1 MHVKTL
7 ITLTLPLLAAGA
19 HLGRRHSHK
28 HEKVNPRAMQTNVV
42 IVTETI
48 FMTVT
53 LDPTSSSA
61 SSGCSITTVS
71 TSLPEPSVTVE
82 VPQKGVPEVAST
94 STSTSTSSVAPSA
107 APSSYPGGMYASLD
121 SVPRQAIILNSCD
134 YDVYVSSIGD
144 DKQCDNSPGSDCLTV
159 SANSTYS
166 EPIRT
171 CNGSG
176 ISLKVA
182 KSTSMDNPMQFE
194 YTVWDDKIQVSYDI
208 SYLDCMTKDGT
219 NFDKCAGHEK
229 GIQAAAKDG
238 PSFECAANEP
248 CAAEAYVVPEFGY
261 LPDAPVGRATVDK
274 GVAFEICAGNRS

>member
-1 MHVKTL
+1 MHVNTL
-7 ITLTLPLLAAGA
+7 IAMTMPLLAAGA
-19 HLGRRHSHK
+19 NIGHRHSHK

-53 LDPTSSSA
+53 LDSTSSSA

-82 VPQKGVPEVAST
+82 VPQKGIPDVAST
-94 STSTSTSSVAPSA
+94 SATSVTPSA
-107 APSSYPGGMYASLD
+107 APSAPDGMYATLD
-121 SVPRQAIILNSCD
+121 SVANQAIIVNSCD

-144 DKQCDNSPGSDCLTV
+144 DKQCDNSPGSDCVTV

-219 NFDKCAGHEK
+219 NFDNCAGHEK

>member
-1 MHVKTL
+1 MRINALVTL
-7 ITLTLPLLAAGA
+7 AVPVLAAGA
-19 HLGRRHSHK
+19 HIGHRHGHK

-53 LDPTSSSA
+53 LDSTSSSA

-71 TSLPEPSVTVE
+71 TSLPEPSITVE
-82 VPQKGVPEVAST
+82 VPQKGVPDVAST
-94 STSTSTSSVAPSA
+94 SVASATPSA
-107 APSSYPGGMYASLD
+107 TPSSADGMYASLD
-121 SVPRQAIILNSCD
+121 SVANQAIILNSCD

-144 DKQCDNSPGSDCLTV
+144 DKQCDNSPGSDCVTV

-219 NFDKCAGHEK
+219 NFDNCAGHEK

>member
-1 MHVKTL
+1 MHFNVIVAL
-7 ITLTLPLLAAGA
+7 ALPLLATGA
-19 HLGRRHSHK
+19 HLGHRHSHK

-53 LDPTSSSA
+53 LDSTSSSA

-71 TSLPEPSVTVE
+71 TSLPEPSITVE
-82 VPQKGVPEVAST
+82 VPQKGVPDVAST
-94 STSTSTSSVAPSA
+94 SVASATPSA
-107 APSSYPGGMYASLD
+107 TPSSADGMYASLD
-121 SVPRQAIILNSCD
+121 SVANQAIILNSCD

-144 DKQCDNSPGSDCLTV
+144 DKQCDNSPGSDCVTV

-219 NFDKCAGHEK
+219 NFDNCAGHEK